1 MMEYGV
7 LSDLVL
13 THYIDFSKIGS
24 GEINLEGYRYYIGE
38 NLCTL
43 QIDSSIYPEDNKGV
57 AEIEVQFYD
66 NQGLCAKYF
75 INNLVS
81 YSGIITEYIPLNGNS
96 SNYKL
101 SKQNG
106 KKLIPHAGQ
115 MFTDGTIP
123 KNVDT
128 TLSYV
133 YLNTEIGKDAKLK
146 PIEVTY
152 DKERNIFYKV
162 DDPNK
167 QEVTISPTS
176 PIFYNDAGTLYSNM
190 LYAVK
195 IIYKYTS
202 KNVLGEYNTEDSK
215 GFKFEWRW
223 LWTNTMFNQYYYNV
237 KDFKDNQFEL
247 TLDIGAQ
254 YYANFKTKDI
264 TGYEGPQ
271 NNTSDVFKGLGLNLS
286 YINNGEIQY
295 TVDLGLQNTYNSFS
309 LKEDSSDAGI
319 LNTPINIYSGNS
331 YIQIQEDT
339 QNNEYLKQS
348 SDNIAPKNIDKKYE
362 WIIKRQNNDQS
373 GVANPWESKEAYKNY
388 KPLFTSTLNAEEA
401 LDVIEYVGNDL
412 KSYNSSLGVK
422 STLAKLRNKQSLKIN
437 LVNPTLY
444 IKTYINQTTAHKEMI
459 NLIQKGYEE
468 YGLTLEGNSFGF
480 NYVYSLW
487 ANRSGDD
494 GKDKQR
500 YIVKWNQSKTLNDIN
515 EHVGDLD
522 YFKIDDAKE
531 KWDEINKMAEMAEL
545 WQIRKAYG
553 TAQHSI
559 WKSNGDYFLREGKY
573 DVNPS
578 ASFDLP
584 NGFFIN
590 LLNFGTNQTYISK
603 TNDTNNALRDKIFS
617 NNEGFQDNNIY
628 AQLVF
633 NYGGDIHLLNDYI
646 NISARGNNIQLKT
659 ALQDLASKW
668 AGWLAN
674 TYVLNQSNIV
684 SSLQLNELIY
694 SNSVTTFT
702 KDIVY
707 CTKIASDN
715 SQLLLNNYDYSK
727 YLEQIQ
733 KHSNNTSNANITI
746 QFNNVIKNIP
756 IQIQL
761 KSLIPVRPQQSQN
774 ITIKPFADRTFDN
787 VYISNISAN
796 NLYCIQNDTMIPINN
811 NQEVYALTN
820 YSESKAVFSENK
832 CKFSIPKT
840 FTYQDESLIPKKSS
854 PVGIQLYSQ
863 KFVGSGW
870 GGTMKDLLISDT
882 ILVEAKHVK

>member
-1 MMEYGV
+1 
-7 LSDLVL
+7 
-13 THYIDFSKIGS
+13 
-24 GEINLEGYRYYIGE
+24 
-38 NLCTL
+38 
-43 QIDSSIYPEDNKGV
+43 
-57 AEIEVQFYD
+57 
-66 NQGLCAKYF
+66 
-75 INNLVS
+75 
-81 YSGIITEYIPLNGNS
+81 
-96 SNYKL
+96 
-101 SKQNG
+101 
-106 KKLIPHAGQ
+106 
-115 MFTDGTIP
+115 
-123 KNVDT
+123 
-128 TLSYV
+128 
-133 YLNTEIGKDAKLK
+133 
-146 PIEVTY
+146 
-152 DKERNIFYKV
+152 
-162 DDPNK
+162 
-167 QEVTISPTS
+167 
-176 PIFYNDAGTLYSNM
+176 
-190 LYAVK
+190 
-195 IIYKYTS
+195 
-202 KNVLGEYNTEDSK
+202 
-215 GFKFEWRW
+215 
-223 LWTNTMFNQYYYNV
+223 
-237 KDFKDNQFEL
+237 
-247 TLDIGAQ
+247 
-254 YYANFKTKDI
+254 
-264 TGYEGPQ
+264 
-271 NNTSDVFKGLGLNLS
+271 
-286 YINNGEIQY
+286 
-295 TVDLGLQNTYNSFS
+295 
-309 LKEDSSDAGI
+309 
-319 LNTPINIYSGNS
+319 
-331 YIQIQEDT
+331 
-339 QNNEYLKQS
+339 
-348 SDNIAPKNIDKKYE
+348 
-362 WIIKRQNNDQS
+362 
-373 GVANPWESKEAYKNY
+373 
-388 KPLFTSTLNAEEA
+388 
-401 LDVIEYVGNDL
+401 
-412 KSYNSSLGVK
+412 
-422 STLAKLRNKQSLKIN
+422 
-437 LVNPTLY
+437 
-444 IKTYINQTTAHKEMI
+444 MI

-468 YGLTLEGNSFGF
+468 YGLTLEGDSFSF

-487 ANRSGDD
+487 TNRSGDH

-522 YFKIDDAKE
+522 YFKIDEAKE

-545 WQIRKAYG
+545 WQIRKDYG

-559 WKSNGDYFLREGKY
+559 WESSSDYFLRGGKQ
-573 DVNPS
+573 DVNS
-578 ASFDLP
+578 FASFDLP

-633 NYGGDIHLLNDYI
+633 NYEGDIHLLNDYI

-674 TYVLNQSNIV
+674 TYVLNQSNVV

-733 KHSNNTSNANITI
+733 KHSNNTSNSNITI

-774 ITIKPFADRTFDN
+774 VTIKPFADRTFDN

-820 YSESKAVFSENK
+820 YSEPKAVFSENK

-854 PVGIQLYSQ
+854 PAGIQLYSQ

-870 GGTMKDLLISDT
+870 GGAIKDLLISDT